1 MDLFILRVRLQS
13 PQSHKDTGKLYFRFR
28 VLLRGLLRLLLL
40 LLILLLLLDFI
51 GGWQPAFRCLYRHLL
66 DWSVE
71 HEMVR
76 T

>member
-40 LLILLLLLDFI
+40 LAFI